1 MLVLKRKE
9 NTSLVIMIAG
19 KAVKVTLLK
28 CHRGGHC
35 ASLGITADADVHIVR
50 SELLATGNDKEVK

>member
-9 NTSLVIMIAG
+9 SKSIVIMVAG

-28 CHRGGHC
+28 CHGAS
-35 ASLGITADADVHIVR
+35 ASLGISADADVHIVR
-50 SELLATGNDKEVK
+50 SELLATGHDKEVK

>member
-9 NTSLVIMIAG
+9 GKSLVIMVAG
-19 KAVKVTLLK
+19 KTVKVTLLK
-28 CHRGGHC
+28 CHRGGNS
-35 ASLGITADADVHIVR
+35 ASIGINADADVHIVR